1 LAWDGRRWSLDAAE
15 GLLDRAVHEMIRA
28 IKDEGAAI
36 KGTKDD
42 FQVVTPRG
50 VLMWSEKVAAWC
62 LTSQANAHIT
72 CVAKRAA
79 PYLEVSTDELDADPF
94 KINVANGT
102 LLVRRNTDDLDP
114 ISFKP
119 HDPKDL
125 ITKISPVAYDP
136 DAMCPRWDTFL
147 NEVQPTPAD
156 QRFLHQWMGYSLTG
170 DVSEQRL
177 VVYHGHGSNGKSTTN
192 EVCAYIAGDYGA
204 SVAIET
210 FLDQGRT
217 RRGGEPT
224 PDLARLQGVRF
235 LRTSEPEKGAK
246 LAEALIKLAT
256 GGEPMTVRHLNRD
269 FFELNPAFKLTISG
283 NYRPQISGAD
293 EGIWRRVTLF
303 EWSVIIEKDR
313 KDKQLLAKLRA
324 EASGIL
330 NRLLDGIR
338 DWIEN
343 GLDLPESVLR
353 ATTAYRSESD
363 PCGRF
368 LALCTRQAPGKRV
381 QSSDM
386 HRLFCAWAKAAGEK
400 EWSAKGLSSALTER
414 GYVKHHSDVMWWL
427 DTELVRAVNDF
438 IDYEGN
444 PLKSTVPDAE
454 TADQDD

>member
-1 LAWDGRRWSLDAAE
+1 VSFMSVHFENIARIIDNALPVTEPQVHPHSGPVEPPRRSRRHSSVPPAINEPSQSSGSSRTPTPPTETTIDRKLARFPLTDLGNAERFVGRFGDRFKWCPAIGWLAWDGRRWSLDAAE

-28 IKDEGAAI
+28 IKDEAAAI
-36 KGTKDD
+36 RGTKDD

-50 VLMWSEKVAAWC
+50 VLMRSEKVAAWC

-72 CVAKRAA
+72 RVAKRAA

-102 LLVRRNTDDLDP
+102 ILIRRNIDDIDP

-136 DAMCPRWDTFL
+136 DALCHRWDTFL
-147 NEVQPTPAD
+147 DEVQPTPAD

-224 PDLARLQGVRF
+224 PDLARLQ
-235 LRTSEPEKGAK
+235 A
-246 LAEALIKLAT
+246 
-256 GGEPMTVRHLNRD
+256 
-269 FFELNPAFKLTISG
+269 
-283 NYRPQISGAD
+283 
-293 EGIWRRVTLF
+293 
-303 EWSVIIEKDR
+303 
-313 KDKQLLAKLRA
+313 
-324 EASGIL
+324 
-330 NRLLDGIR
+330 
-338 DWIEN
+338 
-343 GLDLPESVLR
+343 
-353 ATTAYRSESD
+353 
-363 PCGRF
+363 CGSF
-368 LALCTRQAPGKRV
+368 GHQSPKRG
-381 QSSDM
+381 QSS
-386 HRLFCAWAKAAGEK
+386 RK
-400 EWSAKGLSSALTER
+400 R
-414 GYVKHHSDVMWWL
+414 
-427 DTELVRAVNDF
+427 
-438 IDYEGN
+438 
-444 PLKSTVPDAE
+444 
-454 TADQDD
+454 